1 MCSWYSNGE
10 VEEIYTLPEKL
21 RSHLKMDGWK
31 TIVSYWDGF
40 LAGVMLVPRTVYL
53 HIYIYIHIQEKIDA
67 HIKYV
72 SM

>member
-40 LAGVMLVPRTVYL
+40 LAGVMLVSRTVYL
-53 HIYIYIHIQEKIDA
+53 HIYIYK
-67 HIKYV
+67 KR
-72 SM
+72 